1 MKKILIDTNILF
13 QLFKKNVSIDNLK
26 GFELIIPD
34 FIKEEFI
41 YKAKENK
48 LKNLDV
54 FFENLNKNGFK
65 FLETNYKL
73 NKDADDLLIKLA
85 KELNAYILTIDKKL
99 KRKCKKEGIL
109 IKSVEKKGRIFSKED
124 VEDFY

>member
-99 KRKCKKEGIL
+99 
-109 IKSVEKKGRIFSKED
+109 
-124 VEDFY
+124 